1 MVLMELRIINRQ
13 RTRKSLNIWKLS
25 NIYKHSQLVKKRI
38 REELEKI
45 LNHVTRICSIIK
57 IMRYLK
63 IIFVGKSYN

>member
-1 MVLMELRIINRQ
+1 MVIMELRIINRQ

-25 NIYKHSQLVKKRI
+25 NIYKHSQLVKKGI